1 MGLTSESLKQKT
13 VKGVT
18 WTFTEQVLTRGVNFL
33 IGIILARL
41 LSPTDYGL
49 VGMLG
54 IFLTISQTLING
66 GLTSALIQTKNP
78 SEKDFSTV
86 YIVNLVLSFVFYGL
100 LFVLAPAI
108 AHFYDQPLL
117 KQLLRVISLILIIG
131 ALSSVHGTKLSIR
144 LDFKTKTYISLIAS
158 VFSGVVG
165 IVCAYKS
172 MGVWALAAQNIA
184 SSIAIT
190 LLSLLFLRW
199 IPRLEFSKESFKR
212 LFGFSSKILASC
224 LIHDIY
230 SGSYSLVIGKRFSA
244 TDLGQFS
251 RAGQFP
257 GIANGTIM
265 GALDKVAYPVLSK
278 VQDDDALL
286 IRVYDKYIQISCFII
301 FPILLG
307 ICGCAKPMVSLLLTD
322 KWLPCVPFMQ
332 ILCFSFLTE
341 CITKINLNLLFVKG
355 RSDFVL
361 RLEIIKKIIA
371 FSILFISMF
380 FSLKVMCYGQVLNAF
395 IALYL
400 NTHYTKKILGY
411 SFGKQIKSVY
421 PYFLISLIVLVE
433 ALFSSTLIHNNWVSL
448 AVSVTVGGISYFLLS
463 KLFRLYAAQEAEGY
477 IKQFLCRA

>member
-49 VGMLG
+49 VGILG
-54 IFLTISQTLING
+54 VFLTISQTLING

-86 YIVNLVLSFVFYGL
+86 YIVNLVLSFVFYGI

-108 AHFYDQPLL
+108 AKFYDQPLL
-117 KQLLRVISLILIIG
+117 KHLLRVISMILIIG

-190 LLSLLFLRW
+190 ILSLLFLRW

-278 VQDDDALL
+278 VQDDDTLL
-286 IRVYDKYIQISCFII
+286 IRVYDKYIQVSCFII

-307 ICGCAKPMVSLLLTD
+307 ICGCARPMVSLLLTD

-411 SFGKQIKSVY
+411 SFGKQVKSVY
-421 PYFLISLIVLVE
+421 PYFLISLIVLAE
-433 ALFSSTLIHNNWVSL
+433 ALCFSTLIQSNWISL
-448 AVSVTVGGISYFLLS
+448 GVSVTVGGITYFLLS
-463 KLFRLYAAQEAEGY
+463 KLFGLYAEQEFEGY

>member
-1 MGLTSESLKQKT
+1 
-13 VKGVT
+13 
-18 WTFTEQVLTRGVNFL
+18 
-33 IGIILARL
+33 
-41 LSPTDYGL
+41 
-49 VGMLG
+49 
-54 IFLTISQTLING
+54 
-66 GLTSALIQTKNP
+66 
-78 SEKDFSTV
+78 
-86 YIVNLVLSFVFYGL
+86 
-100 LFVLAPAI
+100 
-108 AHFYDQPLL
+108 
-117 KQLLRVISLILIIG
+117 
-131 ALSSVHGTKLSIR
+131 
-144 LDFKTKTYISLIAS
+144 
-158 VFSGVVG
+158 
-165 IVCAYKS
+165 
-172 MGVWALAAQNIA
+172 
-184 SSIAIT
+184 
-190 LLSLLFLRW
+190 
-199 IPRLEFSKESFKR
+199 
-212 LFGFSSKILASC
+212 
-224 LIHDIY
+224 
-230 SGSYSLVIGKRFSA
+230 
-244 TDLGQFS
+244 
-251 RAGQFP
+251 
-257 GIANGTIM
+257 M

-286 IRVYDKYIQISCFII
+286 IRVYDKYIQFSCFII

-307 ICGCAKPMVSLLLTD
+307 ICGCARPMVSLLLTD

-332 ILCFSFLTE
+332 ILCFAFLTE

-433 ALFSSTLIHNNWVSL
+433 ALCSSTLIHNNWVSL

-463 KLFRLYAAQEAEGY
+463 KLFRLYAAQEADGY

>member
-1 MGLTSESLKQKT
+1 MPDSLKQKT

-49 VGMLG
+49 VGILG
-54 IFLTISQTLING
+54 VFLTISQTLING

-86 YIVNLVLSFVFYGL
+86 YLVNLVLSFVFYGL

-117 KQLLRVISLILIIG
+117 KHLLRVISLMLIIG

-190 LLSLLFLRW
+190 ILSLLFLRW

-286 IRVYDKYIQISCFII
+286 IRVYDKYIQVSCFII

-307 ICGCAKPMVSLLLTD
+307 ICGCARPMVSLLLTD

-361 RLEIIKKIIA
+361 RLEILKKIIA

-380 FSLKVMCYGQVLNAF
+380 FSLKVMCYGQVLNAL
-395 IALYL
+395 ISLYL
-400 NTHYTKKILGY
+400 NTHYTNKILGY
-411 SFGKQIKSVY
+411 SFGRQIKSVY
-421 PYFLISLIVLVE
+421 PYFLISLIILAE
-433 ALFSSTLIHNNWVSL
+433 ALCSSTLIQNNWISLGVSM
-448 AVSVTVGGISYFLLS
+448 TVGGITYFLLS
-463 KLFRLYAAQEAEGY
+463 KLFGLYAEQEFEGY

>member
-1 MGLTSESLKQKT
+1 MAESLKQKT

-49 VGMLG
+49 VGILG
-54 IFLTISQTLING
+54 VFLTISQTLING

-86 YIVNLVLSFVFYGL
+86 YLVNLVLSFVFYGL

-117 KQLLRVISLILIIG
+117 KHLLRVISLILIIG

-190 LLSLLFLRW
+190 ILSLLFLRW

-278 VQDDDALL
+278 VQDDDSLL
-286 IRVYDKYIQISCFII
+286 IRVYDKYIQISCFIL
-301 FPILLG
+301 FPVLLG
-307 ICGCAKPMVSLLLTD
+307 ICGCARPMVSLLLTD

-332 ILCFSFLTE
+332 ILCFAFLTE

-411 SFGKQIKSVY
+411 SFGKQVKSVY
-421 PYFLISLIVLVE
+421 PYFLISLIVLAE
-433 ALFSSTLIHNNWVSL
+433 ALCFSSLIQSNWISL
-448 AVSVTVGGISYFLLS
+448 GVSVTVGGITYFLLS
-463 KLFRLYAAQEAEGY
+463 KLFGLYAEQEVEGY

>member
-1 MGLTSESLKQKT
+1 MPESLKQKT
-13 VKGVT
+13 IKGIT
-18 WTFTEQVLTRGVNFL
+18 WTFVEQVLIRGVNFL

-54 IFLTISQTLING
+54 VFLTISQTLING

-78 SEKDFSTV
+78 SDKDFSTV
-86 YIVNLVLSFVFYGL
+86 YIVNLVLSFVFYWI
-100 LFVLAPAI
+100 LFVSAPAI
-108 AHFYDQPLL
+108 ARFYGQPLL
-117 KQLLRVISLILIIG
+117 KPLLRVISLILVIG
-131 ALSSVHGTKLSIR
+131 AFSSVHGTLLSIR
-144 LDFKTKTYISLIAS
+144 LDFKTKTLISFIAS
-158 VFSGVVG
+158 VFSGG
-165 IVCAYKS
+165 IGIFCAYKS
-172 MGVWALAAQNIA
+172 LGVWALAAQNIA

-190 LLSLLFLRW
+190 ILSLLFLRW
-199 IPRLEFSKESFKR
+199 VPRLVFSKESFKR

-230 SGSYSLVIGKRFSA
+230 SGSYSLVIGKRFTA
-244 TDLGQFS
+244 ADLGQFS

-278 VQDDDALL
+278 VQDDDHLL
-286 IRVYDKYIQISCFII
+286 IRVYDKYIQISCFIL
-301 FPILLG
+301 FPVLLG
-307 ICGCAKPMVSLLLTD
+307 ICGCARPMVSLLLTD

-341 CITKINLNLLFVKG
+341 CVTKINLNLLFVKG

-411 SFGKQIKSVY
+411 SFSKQVKSVY
-421 PYFLISLIVLVE
+421 PYFLISLIVLAE
-433 ALFSSTLIHNNWVSL
+433 ALCFSSLIQNNWISL
-448 AVSVTVGGISYFLLS
+448 GVSVTVGGITYFLLS
-463 KLFRLYAAQEAEGY
+463 KLFRLYAEQEVEGY

>member
-1 MGLTSESLKQKT
+1 MSESLKEKT

-18 WTFTEQVLTRGVNFL
+18 WTFTEQMLTRGVNFL

-54 IFLTISQTLING
+54 IFLTISQTLVNG
-66 GLTSALIQTKNP
+66 GLTSALIQAKNP
-78 SEKDFSTV
+78 SDKDFSTV
-86 YIVNLVLSFVFYGL
+86 YIVNLVLSFVFYGI

-108 AHFYDQPLL
+108 AGFYDQPLL
-117 KQLLRVISLILIIG
+117 KHLLRVISLILIIG
-131 ALSSVHGTKLSIR
+131 ALSSVHGTKLSIK

-165 IVCAYKS
+165 IICAYKS
-172 MGVWALAAQNIA
+172 MGVWALAAQSIA

-190 LLSLLFLRW
+190 ILSLLFLRW

-230 SGSYSLVIGKRFSA
+230 SGSYSLVIGKRFSPA
-244 TDLGQFS
+244 DLGQYS

-278 VQDDDALL
+278 VQDDDTLL
-286 IRVYDKYIQISCFII
+286 IRVYDKYIQISCFIL
-301 FPILLG
+301 FPVLLG
-307 ICGCAKPMVSLLLTD
+307 ICGCARPMVSLLLTD

-411 SFGKQIKSVY
+411 SFGKQVKSVY
-421 PYFLISLIVLVE
+421 PYFLISLIVLAE
-433 ALFSSTLIHNNWVSL
+433 ALCFSTMIQNNWISL
-448 AVSVTVGGISYFLLS
+448 GVSVTVGGITYFLLS
-463 KLFRLYAAQEAEGY
+463 KLFGLYAEQEFEGY

>member
-1 MGLTSESLKQKT
+1 MPESLKEKT

-18 WTFTEQVLTRGVNFL
+18 WTLTEQVLIRGVNFL

-49 VGMLG
+49 VGILG
-54 IFLTISQTLING
+54 VFLTISQTLING

-86 YIVNLVLSFVFYGL
+86 YFVNLVLSFVFYGI

-108 AHFYDQPLL
+108 ASFYDQPLL
-117 KQLLRVISLILIIG
+117 KHLLRVISLILIIG

-144 LDFKTKTYISLIAS
+144 LDFKTKTYISFIAS

-190 LLSLLFLRW
+190 ILSLLFLRW
-199 IPRLEFSKESFKR
+199 VPRLEFSMESFKR
-212 LFGFSSKILASC
+212 LFGFSSKILASR

-278 VQDDDALL
+278 VQDDDSLL
-286 IRVYDKYIQISCFII
+286 IRVYDKYIQISCFIL
-301 FPILLG
+301 FPVLLG

-332 ILCFSFLTE
+332 ILCFAFLTE

-361 RLEIIKKIIA
+361 RLEVFKKIIA

-380 FSLKVMCYGQVLNAF
+380 FNLKVMCYGQVLNAF
-395 IALYL
+395 ISLYL
-400 NTHYTKKILGY
+400 NTYYTNKILGY

-421 PYFLISLIVLVE
+421 PYFFISLIVLAE
-433 ALFSSTLIHNNWVSL
+433 ALCSSYLIHNNWISL
-448 AVSVTVGGISYFLLS
+448 AVSVTVGGVSYFLLS
-463 KLFRLYAAQEAEGY
+463 KLFGLYAQREFEDY
-477 IKQFLCRA
+477 VKQYLPWHV